1 MMNFLGLK
9 APAVAPALLIPEES
23 ALIQALRTA
32 YRNPAITT
40 TKAMHL
46 DVSARHPNW
55 TVNLKRIRKLLCK
68 VVAQHE
74 HEQTGGDCGEA
85 EVEDWCV
92 ITAPGIAAPAAVSK
106 AASVSALWAA
116 RRRDA
121 TPHPAPPA
129 LRHLKHSR
137 LRSDSRVHPQTPRGR
152 MSLSFLLQSARGRG
166 RVLALTRAAPPPIH
180 WLECAVE
187 RTRLDAHHGSTLATC
202 EAECDIVV

>member
-1 MMNFLGLK
+1 MLHFLGFA
-9 APAVAPALLIPEES
+9 APAAAPGPEEHVIPEEPALL
-23 ALIQALRTA
+23 QALRTA

-55 TVNLKRIRKLLCK
+55 TVNLKRVRKLLCK

-74 HEQTGGDCGEA
+74 NEEAGGACGED

-116 RRRDA
+116 RRGG
-121 TPHPAPPA
+121 
-129 LRHLKHSR
+129 
-137 LRSDSRVHPQTPRGR
+137 RS
-152 MSLSFLLQSARGRG
+152 
-166 RVLALTRAAPPPIH
+166 
-180 WLECAVE
+180 
-187 RTRLDAHHGSTLATC
+187 
-202 EAECDIVV
+202 